1 MELRGPDSFTSFS
14 DLVLLEQAR
23 PIVLFAALTFRKP
36 TILSSTVWKAIP
48 WSLFP
53 ERKGYMQM
61 LLDILADCAG
71 LFAAKTDLE
80 SDPFQDLNSDKRQDL
95 TILTEAVLSRLD
107 RIEAAWISANL
118 NCVWEVESPALTPP
132 VPYSETNQAPMW
144 TTFLQYQSLEHANL
158 ATMGSAV
165 RILALLIYRD
175 LPEEMTTTSAQQ
187 YSSQLFNAIITICRS
202 LNYQFQEK
210 NKGASSHAMFYPIKV
225 AYKASMYDYPII
237 GNWLKSIL
245 DRLSDGFAAKW
256 TLATQHIR

>member
-1 MELRGPDSFTSFS
+1 
-14 DLVLLEQAR
+14 
-23 PIVLFAALTFRKP
+23 
-36 TILSSTVWKAIP
+36 
-48 WSLFP
+48 
-53 ERKGYMQM
+53 MQM

-80 SDPFQDLNSDKRQDL
+80 SDPFQNLNSDKRQDL
-95 TILTEAVLSRLD
+95 TILTEAVLCRLD

-132 VPYSETNQAPMW
+132 IPYSETDQAPMW
-144 TTFLQYQSLEHANL
+144 TTFLQYQSLEHADL

-175 LPEEMTTTSAQQ
+175 LLEEMTTTSAQQ
-187 YSSQLFNAIITICRS
+187 YSIQLFNAIITICRS
-202 LNYQFQEK
+202 LNYQFQET

-256 TLATQHIR
+256 TLAAQHIR